1 MKKLM
6 LAPFLLASLFSFGGE
21 LKAYPNSHDKLPN
34 QRSSLSESQSNSKEV
49 WYLLH
54 QNTIQWKGF
63 NQWPGN
69 EGFSF
74 KGWSTV
80 TFDKLKISTFANRTI
95 CNRFANNKR
104 IWINQIDLGKFEEI
118 DFRYKPYTKCLK
130 GVDEN
135 GSNYALEISSIKMK
149 KEKDRNNNISEYII
163 HTLDGYDQVAD
174 DLSSFNTIYFRGIT
188 ECRLAKS
195 KLDSWFRTLKNKFL
209 SNSKLFIR
217 YSTKCINKT

>member
-1 MKKLM
+1 MKKLL
-6 LAPFLLASLFSFGGE
+6 LAPFLLASLFSFGSE
-21 LKAYPNSHDKLPN
+21 LKANPGSRYEPSDP
-34 QRSSLSESQSNSKEV
+34 RSSLSENQSNSKDV
-49 WYLLH
+49 WYLLN

-130 GVDEN
+130 GGYEN
-135 GSNYALEISSIKMK
+135 VANYALEISSIKMK

-163 HTLDGYDQVAD
+163 HTLDGYAQAAD
-174 DLSSFNTIYFRGIT
+174 DLSSFDTLYFKDLSR
-188 ECRLAKS
+188 CNLAKS
-195 KLDSWFRTLKNKFL
+195 KLDSWFDSLTNKFL
-209 SNSKLFIR
+209 NNSKLFIR
-217 YSTKCINKT
+217 YSTKCISKT